1 MIMLDKFGKKDY
13 KKCCFKRLFYLVI
26 KITKINENEFKW
38 FLMDD
43 EKAEVLMEVTDFIFE
58 DLIENF
64 ISEINDY

>member
-1 MIMLDKFGKKDY
+1 MIFST
-13 KKCCFKRLFYLVI
+13 FLFQQ
-26 KITKINENEFKW
+26 FKW

-64 ISEINDY
+64 IGEINDSQK